1 MSANGTGCGKEEK
14 GNEDMEEEPAPDVN
28 MSDGETN
35 VDVKD
40 PPFSIPEKNQD
51 DMSSDNID
59 LQTDN
64 NDVMS
69 VGLPSDNNGSVDNQ
83 TADDVKVNTNV
94 DRLYGN
100 HKDLKL
106 ESVDDEDKDSES
118 VTGTNAPVDVIA
130 KENSSTKSD
139 GSLVHPLNQHEH
151 VAAEERLTKIEAEN
165 GEKEEK
171 LDDDSVVGVSA
182 NELSGTR
189 NDGSHVHPMNPECA
203 AVNESSSEIKAE
215 NNKMG
220 EKLDGA
226 AVFYASAKKLSGSKT
241 NGSLNQ
247 LECATA
253 DERPSEVKAQNDEKR
268 EKLED
273 VSVDVSASKLY
284 GTKNDGI
291 ESHVLTLNQLEFAER
306 SSDIKAKNEE
316 KGEKSDDHI
325 SKNDEKREKLDDA
338 LVFEVSVNKLCDSKN
353 DGIHMHAKNQLESA
367 AADERSLE
375 TKDEDDKR
383 GDKLNDG
390 VADMELTLESEVKE
404 SKPEVDVG
412 YEVSKESSN
421 LSFLFEPPVAE
432 GDESGT
438 EDEQVAFAKEVENF
452 YRERNLEFKHPKFY
466 KEDLNLLKLWRAVIK
481 LGGYDEVT
489 SCKLWRQVG
498 ESFNP
503 PKTCTTVSWTFRI
516 FYEKALLEYEKH
528 RMSNG
533 ELPLHD
539 GSLTEPSR
547 IESQAAGSQAF
558 GSGRARRDAAARA
571 MQGWHSKRLL
581 GSGEVCQPIIK
592 EKNSSCT
599 TKSDRQIKN
608 IGLLKRKKP
617 STVEHSIQVANVK
630 ATNPQLDTM
639 VIDIGP
645 PADWVKINVQRT
657 IDCFE
662 VYALVPGLL
671 REEVHVQSDPAGRLV
686 ISGQPEHMDNPWGV
700 TPFKKVVS
708 LPSRIDPHQ
717 TSAVVTLHG
726 QLFVR
731 VPFEQSDM

>member
-14 GNEDMEEEPAPDVN
+14 GNEDMEEETAPDVN

-35 VDVKD
+35 IDVKD
-40 PPFSIPEKNQD
+40 PPFSFPEKNQD
-51 DMSSDNID
+51 EMSSD

-69 VGLPSDNNGSVDNQ
+69 VGLPSNNNDSVDNQ
-83 TADDVKVNTNV
+83 TADDAKVNTNV

-106 ESVDDEDKDSES
+106 ESVDDEDKDPES
-118 VTGTNAPVDVIA
+118 VAGTNASVDVIA
-130 KENSSTKSD
+130 KENSRTKSD

-151 VAAEERLTKIEAEN
+151 VAAEERLTKIEVEN
-165 GEKEEK
+165 GEKGEK

-203 AVNESSSEIKAE
+203 AANESSSEIKAE

-325 SKNDEKREKLDDA
+325 N
-338 LVFEVSVNKLCDSKN
+338 
-353 DGIHMHAKNQLESA
+353 
-367 AADERSLE
+367 
-375 TKDEDDKR
+375 
-383 GDKLNDG
+383 
-390 VADMELTLESEVKE
+390 MELTLESEVKE

-599 TKSDRQIKN
+599 PKSDRQIKN

-639 VIDIGP
+639 IIDIGP

>member
-1 MSANGTGCGKEEK
+1 MGCGKEEK
-14 GNEDMEEEPAPDVN
+14 RNEDMEEERAPDVN
-28 MSDGETN
+28 MNDGETN

-40 PPFSIPEKNQD
+40 PPFSLPEKNQD
-51 DMSSDNID
+51 EMSGDNVD
-59 LQTDN
+59 LHTDN

-69 VGLPSDNNGSVDNQ
+69 VALPSDNDGSVDNQ
-83 TADDVKVNTNV
+83 TADDAKVNTNV
-94 DRLYGN
+94 DRLDGN

-106 ESVDDEDKDSES
+106 ESVDDKDKDPES
-118 VTGTNAPVDVIA
+118 VAGSNASVDVIA
-130 KENSSTKSD
+130 KENSSSKSD
-139 GSLVHPLNQHEH
+139 GSLVRPLNQRERI
-151 VAAEERLTKIEAEN
+151 AAEERLSEIEVEN
-165 GEKEEK
+165 GEKGEK
-171 LDDDSVVGVSA
+171 LDDASVVGVSA

-189 NDGSHVHPMNPECA
+189 SDGSHVQPLNQEFA
-203 AVNESSSEIKAE
+203 AANERSSEIKAE
-215 NNKMG
+215 TNEMG
-220 EKLDGA
+220 EKLDDGT
-226 AVFYASAKKLSGSKT
+226 VFDASAKNFSGSK
-241 NGSLNQ
+241 NDGSLDQ

-253 DERPSEVKAQNDEKR
+253 DERPSEIKAENDEKR
-268 EKLED
+268 EKLDD
-273 VSVDVSASKLY
+273 VSVDVSACKLY

-291 ESHVLTLNQLEFAER
+291 GSHALTLNQPECAER
-306 SSDIKAKNEE
+306 SSDIKAKNKE

-325 SKNDEKREKLDDA
+325 SKNDEKGEKLDDA
-338 LVFEVSVNKLCDSKN
+338 LIFDVSVNKLSDSKN
-353 DGIHMHAKNQLESA
+353 DGSQMHATNQLENA
-367 AADERSLE
+367 AADERSSE
-375 TKDEDDKR
+375 TKDEDDER
-383 GDKLNDG
+383 GEKLNG
-390 VADMELTLESEVKE
+390 VTDMELTLENEVKE
-404 SKPEVDVG
+404 SKPLVDVA

-438 EDEQVAFAKEVENF
+438 EDEQAAFAKEVENF

-533 ELPLHD
+533 ELPLRD

-547 IESQAAGSQAF
+547 IESQAGGSQAL

-599 TKSDRQIKN
+599 PKSDRQIKN

-617 STVEHSIQVANVK
+617 SSVERSIQVANLK

-686 ISGQPEHMDNPWGV
+686 ISGQPEHLDNPWGV

-731 VPFEQSDM
+731 VPFEQSDT

>member
-14 GNEDMEEEPAPDVN
+14 GNEDMEEETAPDVN

-35 VDVKD
+35 IDVKD
-40 PPFSIPEKNQD
+40 PPFSFPEKNQD
-51 DMSSDNID
+51 EMSSD

-69 VGLPSDNNGSVDNQ
+69 VGLPSNNNDSVDNQ
-83 TADDVKVNTNV
+83 TADDAKVNTNV

-106 ESVDDEDKDSES
+106 ESVDDEDKDPES
-118 VTGTNAPVDVIA
+118 VAGTNASVDVIA
-130 KENSSTKSD
+130 KENSRTKSD

-151 VAAEERLTKIEAEN
+151 VAAEERLTKIEVEN
-165 GEKEEK
+165 GEKGEK

-203 AVNESSSEIKAE
+203 AANESSSEIKAE

-481 LGGYDEVT
+481 LGGYDE
-489 SCKLWRQVG
+489 
-498 ESFNP
+498 
-503 PKTCTTVSWTFRI
+503 
-516 FYEKALLEYEKH
+516 ALLEYEKH

-581 GSGEVCQPIIK
+581 GSG
-592 EKNSSCT
+592 
-599 TKSDRQIKN
+599 
-608 IGLLKRKKP
+608 LLKRKKP

-639 VIDIGP
+639 IIDIGP

>member
-226 AVFYASAKKLSGSKT
+226 AVFDASAKKFSGSKN

-481 LGGYDEVT
+481 LGGYDE
-489 SCKLWRQVG
+489 
-498 ESFNP
+498 
-503 PKTCTTVSWTFRI
+503 
-516 FYEKALLEYEKH
+516 ALLEYEKH

-581 GSGEVCQPIIK
+581 GSG
-592 EKNSSCT
+592 
-599 TKSDRQIKN
+599 
-608 IGLLKRKKP
+608 LLKRKKP

-657 IDCFE
+657 
-662 VYALVPGLL
+662 
-671 REEVHVQSDPAGRLV
+671 VHVQSDPAGRLV

>member
-14 GNEDMEEEPAPDVN
+14 GNEDMEEETAPDVN

-35 VDVKD
+35 IDVKD
-40 PPFSIPEKNQD
+40 PPFSFPEKNQD
-51 DMSSDNID
+51 EMSSD

-69 VGLPSDNNGSVDNQ
+69 VGLPSNNNDSVDNQ
-83 TADDVKVNTNV
+83 TADDAKVNTNV

-106 ESVDDEDKDSES
+106 ESVDDEDKDPES
-118 VTGTNAPVDVIA
+118 VAGTNASVDVIA
-130 KENSSTKSD
+130 KENSRTKSD

-151 VAAEERLTKIEAEN
+151 VAAEERLTKIEVEN
-165 GEKEEK
+165 GEKGEK

-203 AVNESSSEIKAE
+203 AANESSSEIKAE

-481 LGGYDEVT
+481 LGGYDE
-489 SCKLWRQVG
+489 
-498 ESFNP
+498 
-503 PKTCTTVSWTFRI
+503 
-516 FYEKALLEYEKH
+516 ALLEYEKH

-581 GSGEVCQPIIK
+581 GSG
-592 EKNSSCT
+592 
-599 TKSDRQIKN
+599 
-608 IGLLKRKKP
+608 LLKRKKP

-639 VIDIGP
+639 IIDIGP

-657 IDCFE
+657 
-662 VYALVPGLL
+662 
-671 REEVHVQSDPAGRLV
+671 VHVQSDPAGRLV

>member
-14 GNEDMEEEPAPDVN
+14 GNEDMEEETAPDVN

-35 VDVKD
+35 IDVKD
-40 PPFSIPEKNQD
+40 PPFSFPEKNQD
-51 DMSSDNID
+51 EMSSD

-69 VGLPSDNNGSVDNQ
+69 VGLPSNNNDSVDNQ
-83 TADDVKVNTNV
+83 TADDAKVNTNV

-106 ESVDDEDKDSES
+106 ESVDDEDKDPES
-118 VTGTNAPVDVIA
+118 VAGTNASVDVIA
-130 KENSSTKSD
+130 KENSRTKSD

-151 VAAEERLTKIEAEN
+151 VAAEERLTKIEVEN
-165 GEKEEK
+165 GEKGEK

-203 AVNESSSEIKAE
+203 AANESSSEIKAE

-481 LGGYDEVT
+481 LGGYDE
-489 SCKLWRQVG
+489 
-498 ESFNP
+498 
-503 PKTCTTVSWTFRI
+503 
-516 FYEKALLEYEKH
+516 ALLEYEKH

-581 GSGEVCQPIIK
+581 GSGELLSFSKTWFID
-592 EKNSSCT
+592 S
-599 TKSDRQIKN
+599 
-608 IGLLKRKKP
+608 GLLKRKKP

-639 VIDIGP
+639 IIDIGP

>member
-1 MSANGTGCGKEEK
+1 MSTSRTGCGKEEK
-14 GNEDMEEEPAPDVN
+14 ENEDVEEERAPGVN
-28 MSDGETN
+28 MNDGETN

-40 PPFSIPEKNQD
+40 PPFSLPEKNQD
-51 DMSSDNID
+51 EMSSDNVH
-59 LQTDN
+59 LQTDI

-69 VGLPSDNNGSVDNQ
+69 VRLPSDNDGSVDSQ
-83 TADDVKVNTNV
+83 TANDAKVNTNV
-94 DRLYGN
+94 DRLDGN

-106 ESVDDEDKDSES
+106 ESVDDEDKDPES
-118 VTGTNAPVDVIA
+118 VAGTNASVDDVA
-130 KENSSTKSD
+130 KENSSSKSD
-139 GSLVHPLNQHEH
+139 GSPVHPLNQRVH
-151 VAAEERLTKIEAEN
+151 VAAEERLSEIEVEN
-165 GEKEEK
+165 VEKGEK
-171 LDDDSVVGVSA
+171 LDDASVVGVSA

-189 NDGSHVHPMNPECA
+189 NDGGHVHPLNQECA
-203 AVNESSSEIKAE
+203 AANERSSEIKAE

-220 EKLDGA
+220 EKLDDA
-226 AVFYASAKKLSGSKT
+226 TVFDASAKKFCGSK
-241 NGSLNQ
+241 NDGSLDQ
-247 LECATA
+247 LQCATA
-253 DERPSEVKAQNDEKR
+253 DERPSEIKAQNDEKR
-268 EKLED
+268 EKLDD
-273 VSVDVSASKLY
+273 VSVDVSASRLY

-291 ESHVLTLNQLEFAER
+291 GSHALTLNQLECAER
-306 SSDIKAKNEE
+306 SSDAKAKNEE

-325 SKNDEKREKLDDA
+325 SKNDVKREKLDDTLA
-338 LVFEVSVNKLCDSKN
+338 FDVSVNKLSDSKD
-353 DGIHMHAKNQLESA
+353 DGSHMHATNQLEGS
-367 AADERSLE
+367 AADERSSE
-375 TKDEDDKR
+375 TKVEDDER
-383 GDKLNDG
+383 GEKLNDG

-533 ELPLHD
+533 ELPLRD

-547 IESQAAGSQAF
+547 IESQVAGSQAF

-599 TKSDRQIKN
+599 PKSDKQIKN

-630 ATNPQLDTM
+630 ATNPQLDTV

>member
-14 GNEDMEEEPAPDVN
+14 GNEDMEEETAPDVN

-35 VDVKD
+35 IDVKD
-40 PPFSIPEKNQD
+40 PPFSFPEKNQD
-51 DMSSDNID
+51 EMSSD

-69 VGLPSDNNGSVDNQ
+69 VGLPSNNNDSVDNQ
-83 TADDVKVNTNV
+83 TADDAKVNTNV

-106 ESVDDEDKDSES
+106 ESVDDEDKDPES
-118 VTGTNAPVDVIA
+118 VAGTNASVDVIA
-130 KENSSTKSD
+130 KENSRTKSD

-151 VAAEERLTKIEAEN
+151 VAAEERLTKIEVEN
-165 GEKEEK
+165 GEKGEK

-203 AVNESSSEIKAE
+203 AANESSSEIKAE

-481 LGGYDEVT
+481 LGGYDE
-489 SCKLWRQVG
+489 
-498 ESFNP
+498 
-503 PKTCTTVSWTFRI
+503 
-516 FYEKALLEYEKH
+516 ALLEYEKH

-592 EKNSSCT
+592 LLSFSKTWFIDS
-599 TKSDRQIKN
+599 
-608 IGLLKRKKP
+608 GLLKRKKP

-639 VIDIGP
+639 IIDIGP

>member
-14 GNEDMEEEPAPDVN
+14 GNEDMEEETAPDVN

-35 VDVKD
+35 IDVKD
-40 PPFSIPEKNQD
+40 PPFSFPEKNQD
-51 DMSSDNID
+51 EMSSD

-69 VGLPSDNNGSVDNQ
+69 VGLPSNNNGSVDNQ
-83 TADDVKVNTNV
+83 TADDAKVNTNV

-106 ESVDDEDKDSES
+106 ESVDDEDKDPES
-118 VTGTNAPVDVIA
+118 VAGTNASVDVIA
-130 KENSSTKSD
+130 KENSRTKSD

-151 VAAEERLTKIEAEN
+151 VAAEERLTKIEVEN
-165 GEKEEK
+165 GEKGEK

-203 AVNESSSEIKAE
+203 AANESSSEIKAE

-226 AVFYASAKKLSGSKT
+226 AVFCASAKKFSGSKN

-438 EDEQVAFAKEVENF
+438 EDEQVAFAKEVEHF

-466 KEDLNLLKLWRAVIK
+466 KEDLNLLK
-481 LGGYDEVT
+481 Y
-489 SCKLWRQVG
+489 
-498 ESFNP
+498 
-503 PKTCTTVSWTFRI
+503 VSADYNLLI
-516 FYEKALLEYEKH
+516 VNFY
-528 RMSNG
+528 
-533 ELPLHD
+533 
-539 GSLTEPSR
+539 
-547 IESQAAGSQAF
+547 
-558 GSGRARRDAAARA
+558 
-571 MQGWHSKRLL
+571 
-581 GSGEVCQPIIK
+581 
-592 EKNSSCT
+592 
-599 TKSDRQIKN
+599 
-608 IGLLKRKKP
+608 
-617 STVEHSIQVANVK
+617 
-630 ATNPQLDTM
+630 
-639 VIDIGP
+639 
-645 PADWVKINVQRT
+645 
-657 IDCFE
+657 
-662 VYALVPGLL
+662 
-671 REEVHVQSDPAGRLV
+671 
-686 ISGQPEHMDNPWGV
+686 
-700 TPFKKVVS
+700 
-708 LPSRIDPHQ
+708 
-717 TSAVVTLHG
+717 
-726 QLFVR
+726 
-731 VPFEQSDM
+731 

>member
-106 ESVDDEDKDSES
+106 ESVDDEDKDPES

-226 AVFYASAKKLSGSKT
+226 AVFDASAKKFSGSKN

-390 VADMELTLESEVKE
+390 VADVELTLESEVKE

-466 KEDLNLLKLWRAVIK
+466 KEDLNLLK
-481 LGGYDEVT
+481 Y
-489 SCKLWRQVG
+489 
-498 ESFNP
+498 
-503 PKTCTTVSWTFRI
+503 VSADYNLLI
-516 FYEKALLEYEKH
+516 VNFY
-528 RMSNG
+528 
-533 ELPLHD
+533 
-539 GSLTEPSR
+539 
-547 IESQAAGSQAF
+547 
-558 GSGRARRDAAARA
+558 
-571 MQGWHSKRLL
+571 
-581 GSGEVCQPIIK
+581 
-592 EKNSSCT
+592 
-599 TKSDRQIKN
+599 
-608 IGLLKRKKP
+608 
-617 STVEHSIQVANVK
+617 
-630 ATNPQLDTM
+630 
-639 VIDIGP
+639 
-645 PADWVKINVQRT
+645 
-657 IDCFE
+657 
-662 VYALVPGLL
+662 
-671 REEVHVQSDPAGRLV
+671 
-686 ISGQPEHMDNPWGV
+686 
-700 TPFKKVVS
+700 
-708 LPSRIDPHQ
+708 
-717 TSAVVTLHG
+717 
-726 QLFVR
+726 
-731 VPFEQSDM
+731 

>member
-1 MSANGTGCGKEEK
+1 MSTSEMGCGKEEK
-14 GNEDMEEEPAPDVN
+14 GNEDMEEERAPDVN
-28 MSDGETN
+28 MNDGETN

-40 PPFSIPEKNQD
+40 PPSLPGKSQD
-51 DMSSDNID
+51 EMSSDNVD

-64 NDVMS
+64 NEVMS
-69 VGLPSDNNGSVDNQ
+69 VGLPSDNDGSVDNQ
-83 TADDVKVNTNV
+83 TADDAKVDTNV
-94 DRLYGN
+94 DRLDGS

-106 ESVDDEDKDSES
+106 ECLDDEDKDPES
-118 VTGTNAPVDVIA
+118 VAGSNASVDVIA
-130 KENSSTKSD
+130 KENSSSKSD
-139 GSLVHPLNQHEH
+139 GSLVHPLNQCERI
-151 VAAEERLTKIEAEN
+151 ALEERLSEIEVEN
-165 GEKEEK
+165 GEKGEK
-171 LDDDSVVGVSA
+171 LDDASVVGVSA

-189 NDGSHVHPMNPECA
+189 NDGSHVNPLNQECA
-203 AVNESSSEIKAE
+203 AANERSSEIKAE

-220 EKLDGA
+220 EKLDDA
-226 AVFYASAKKLSGSKT
+226 TVFYASAKKFSVSK
-241 NGSLNQ
+241 NDGSLDQ

-253 DERPSEVKAQNDEKR
+253 DWKPSEIKAQNDEKR
-268 EKLED
+268 EKLD
-273 VSVDVSASKLY
+273 DISVDVSASKLY
-284 GTKNDGI
+284 GTKNNGI
-291 ESHVLTLNQLEFAER
+291 GSHALMLNQPECAER

-325 SKNDEKREKLDDA
+325 SKNDEKGEKIDDA
-338 LVFEVSVNKLCDSKN
+338 LVFDVSINKLSDSKN
-353 DGIHMHAKNQLESA
+353 DGSHMHATNQLENA
-367 AADERSLE
+367 AADERSSE
-375 TKDEDDKR
+375 TKDEDDER
-383 GDKLNDG
+383 GEKLNDG
-390 VADMELTLESEVKE
+390 VVDMELTLESEVKE
-404 SKPEVDVG
+404 SKPEVHVG

-438 EDEQVAFAKEVENF
+438 EDEQAVFAKEVENF

-533 ELPLHD
+533 ELPLRD

-547 IESQAAGSQAF
+547 IESQAAGSQVL

-599 TKSDRQIKN
+599 PKSDRQIKN

-617 STVEHSIQVANVK
+617 STVERSIQVANVK

>member
-226 AVFYASAKKLSGSKT
+226 AVFDASAKKFSGSKN

-481 LGGYDEVT
+481 LGGYDE
-489 SCKLWRQVG
+489 
-498 ESFNP
+498 
-503 PKTCTTVSWTFRI
+503 
-516 FYEKALLEYEKH
+516 ALLEYEKH

-592 EKNSSCT
+592 LLSFSKTWFIDS
-599 TKSDRQIKN
+599 
-608 IGLLKRKKP
+608 GLLKRKKP

>member
-14 GNEDMEEEPAPDVN
+14 GNEDMEEETAPDVN

-35 VDVKD
+35 IDVKD
-40 PPFSIPEKNQD
+40 PPFSFPEKNQD
-51 DMSSDNID
+51 EMSSD

-69 VGLPSDNNGSVDNQ
+69 VGLPSNNNGSVDNQ
-83 TADDVKVNTNV
+83 TADDAKVNTNV

-106 ESVDDEDKDSES
+106 ESVDDEDKDPES
-118 VTGTNAPVDVIA
+118 VAGTNASVDVIA
-130 KENSSTKSD
+130 KENSRTKSD

-151 VAAEERLTKIEAEN
+151 VAAEERLTKIEVEN
-165 GEKEEK
+165 GEKGEK

-203 AVNESSSEIKAE
+203 AANESSSEIKAE

-226 AVFYASAKKLSGSKT
+226 AVFCASAKKFSGSKN

-438 EDEQVAFAKEVENF
+438 EDEQVAFAKEVEHF

-481 LGGYDEVT
+481 LGGYDE
-489 SCKLWRQVG
+489 
-498 ESFNP
+498 
-503 PKTCTTVSWTFRI
+503 
-516 FYEKALLEYEKH
+516 ALLEYEKH

-592 EKNSSCT
+592 LLSFSKTWFIDS
-599 TKSDRQIKN
+599 
-608 IGLLKRKKP
+608 GLLKRKKP

-639 VIDIGP
+639 IIDIGP

>member
-1 MSANGTGCGKEEK
+1 
-14 GNEDMEEEPAPDVN
+14 
-28 MSDGETN
+28 
-35 VDVKD
+35 
-40 PPFSIPEKNQD
+40 
-51 DMSSDNID
+51 
-59 LQTDN
+59 
-64 NDVMS
+64 
-69 VGLPSDNNGSVDNQ
+69 
-83 TADDVKVNTNV
+83 
-94 DRLYGN
+94 
-100 HKDLKL
+100 
-106 ESVDDEDKDSES
+106 
-118 VTGTNAPVDVIA
+118 
-130 KENSSTKSD
+130 
-139 GSLVHPLNQHEH
+139 
-151 VAAEERLTKIEAEN
+151 
-165 GEKEEK
+165 
-171 LDDDSVVGVSA
+171 
-182 NELSGTR
+182 
-189 NDGSHVHPMNPECA
+189 
-203 AVNESSSEIKAE
+203 
-215 NNKMG
+215 MG

-226 AVFYASAKKLSGSKT
+226 AVFDASAKKFSGSKN

-353 DGIHMHAKNQLESA
+353 DGIHMHAKNQLES
-367 AADERSLE
+367 
-375 TKDEDDKR
+375 
-383 GDKLNDG
+383 
-390 VADMELTLESEVKE
+390 
-404 SKPEVDVG
+404 
-412 YEVSKESSN
+412 
-421 LSFLFEPPVAE
+421 
-432 GDESGT
+432 DESGT

>member
-226 AVFYASAKKLSGSKT
+226 AVFDASAKKFSGSKN

-481 LGGYDEVT
+481 LGGYDE
-489 SCKLWRQVG
+489 
-498 ESFNP
+498 
-503 PKTCTTVSWTFRI
+503 
-516 FYEKALLEYEKH
+516 ALLEYEKH

-581 GSGEVCQPIIK
+581 GS
-592 EKNSSCT
+592 
-599 TKSDRQIKN
+599 
-608 IGLLKRKKP
+608 GLLKRKKP